1 MRVGCVQINA
11 EFSGQCYLPYSA
23 GILQAFAQ
31 RHLTNPKQY
40 EFLLPVF
47 RRDRVA
53 DAVHHLRT
61 ADVVGFSV
69 YSWNERLSMA
79 MAEALKRT
87 RPSTLVVCGGPQVPR
102 HDRPWEIAEF
112 HRRYPFIDLAVHG
125 AGERSFVEIL
135 ERGRS
140 GQWETIPSVSF
151 LDSRG
156 VLVQTP
162 RDPGFKDLTEVPEPY
177 LEGIFDPLMAEH
189 PELEWI
195 GIEETN
201 RNCPFQ
207 CTFCGWGLLGS
218 KPIMRPLEEV
228 LRTIDWFA
236 DHRIGYI
243 FVVDS
248 NFGMFKERDIE
259 IARYFAKTKRER
271 GYPRS
276 VNVQDG
282 KNIEQWVVKVR
293 QELIA
298 GGIESPVV
306 LALQSLHTPTLKAI
320 KRSNIKTEPYR
331 NQLETFA
338 QAGIPTTTDIIL
350 GLPEETYESFTEGV
364 STVIEWGQHNR
375 SLLLNVSMVPDAE
388 MSHPDQRKQYEIDT
402 VVTPLINPH
411 GRMAQ
416 EEFPETQ
423 ELIVGTRTM
432 PREDWVRARAFGY
445 MTSLLHFDKL
455 LQIPF
460 VICHE
465 IGRTSAGVADDMASA
480 SESGAR
486 RQPAYR
492 ELIEMFLDPTL
503 DPARFPCVSGA
514 RDFFLEHA
522 RAIQRGKDEYCHS
535 EAWLDVHWPPDEF
548 MFITIIRGGQLER
561 FYDEALVL
569 LTSRLEIDPRLVAQA
584 LALNRAL
591 LELPFR
597 SGTHVIEADWNIL
610 EAYRGALISQPVDL
624 VAGDFEYRVDWSK
637 SYWSSWDEWLQK
649 VVWWRNR
656 AGQYFLKDGLPS
668 GVLKRPE
675 AVRQTSRA
683 RNGGGLEPLP
693 AGHYY

>member
-23 GILQAFAQ
+23 GILQAYAR
-31 RHLTNPKQY
+31 RHLRNPEAY

-47 RRDRVA
+47 RRDKVA
-53 DAVHHLRT
+53 DAVAHLDS
-61 ADVVGFSV
+61 ADIVGFSV

-79 MAEALKRT
+79 MAEALKRK
-87 RPSTLVVCGGPQVPR
+87 RPSTLIVCGGPQVPR
-102 HDRPWEIAEF
+102 HDRPWEIEAF

-125 AGERSFVEIL
+125 AGEQAFVEIL
-135 ERGRS
+135 ERGRD
-140 GQWETIPSVSF
+140 GRWETLPSVSF
-151 LDSRG
+151 LNERDA
-156 VLVQTP
+156 LVQTARSP
-162 RDPGFKDLTEVPEPY
+162 ALKDLTGVPEPY
-177 LEGIFDPLMAEH
+177 LEGIFDALMAEH
-189 PELEWI
+189 PKLDWI

-236 DHRIGYI
+236 DHRIGYV

-259 IARYFAKTKRER
+259 IARYFAKVKRER

-282 KNIEQWVVKVR
+282 KNIEQWVVRVR
-293 QELIA
+293 KELIS

-306 LALQSLHTPTLKAI
+306 LALQSLHPPTLTAI

-331 NQLETFA
+331 NQLGLFA

-350 GLPEETYESFTEGV
+350 GLPEETYESFTDGV

-388 MSHPDQRKQYEIDT
+388 MSHPDHRKQYQIDT
-402 VVTPLINPH
+402 IWTPLINPH
-411 GRMAQ
+411 GRMEQ
-416 EEFPETQ
+416 EEFPEMQ
-423 ELIVGTRTM
+423 ELIIGTRTM
-432 PREDWVRARAFGY
+432 PREEWVRARAFAY

-465 IGRTSAGVADDMASA
+465 LGTAVSNGRK
-480 SESGAR
+480 AR
-486 RQPAYR
+486 PRYK
-492 ELIEMFLDPTL
+492 ELVELFLSPELDPGC
-503 DPARFPCVSGA
+503 FPRVTEA
-514 RDFFLEHA
+514 RDFFLNHA
-522 RAIQRGKDEYCHS
+522 RAIQQGKDEYCHS

-548 MFITIIRGGQLER
+548 MFIKIVRDGHIGE
-561 FYDEALVL
+561 FYDEALEL
-569 LTSRLEIDPRLVAQA
+569 LAGFVEIDRQLVAQA
-584 LALNRAL
+584 LALNLAL

-597 SGTHVIEADWNIL
+597 SGEHVVSCDWNIL
-610 EAYRGALISQPVDL
+610 DLYRGAIASRPVD
-624 VAGDFEYRVDWSK
+624 VVRGACEYSIDWSA
-637 SYWSSWDEWLQK
+637 SRWSSWDSWLER

-656 AGQYFLKDGLPS
+656 AGQYFLKEGLQAI
-668 GVLKRPE
+668 RTTT
-675 AVRQTSRA
+675 TSPA
-683 RNGGGLEPLP
+683 EPLP